1 MKTRMDR
8 VSFDNIPRS
17 RQQKNEELY
26 QSIKNSE
33 IKDFDSTS
41 NIKIIGE
48 SNGGI
53 DVNKLRDILEKN
65 YQEPTKTR
73 RIKYEDIS
81 NDDQEKEVELEKTRD
96 FDINT
101 ILEQA
106 REEKVDDYEKDRL
119 KKIRDTQ
126 FDILKSLELDK
137 EENSKVAKEETKEEL
152 LELIN
157 TININEKKKE
167 LEVNNNETDK
177 MDPLDILTEL
187 KGDGTIVAGAALLK
201 DDIKEVTKDED
212 ENIEEEVK
220 ENVKP
225 KKDDEFDNSFYTNS
239 MSFSKKDFASFDD
252 SKSSVVIKILV
263 VLIFIAIAVGIVI
276 FLNNFLELG
285 WF

>member
-8 VSFDNIPRS
+8 VSFDNMPRS
-17 RQQKNEELY
+17 RQRKNEELY

-81 NDDQEKEVELEKTRD
+81 DDDQEKEVELEKTRD

-212 ENIEEEVK
+212 ENIEEVK
-220 ENVKP
+220 ENDKS
-225 KKDDEFDNSFYTNS
+225 KKDEEFDNSFYPNS

-252 SKSSVVIKILV
+252 SKSSIAIKILV
-263 VLIFIAIAVGIVI
+263 VLIIIAIAVGIVI

>member
-8 VSFDNIPRS
+8 VSFDNMPRS

-81 NDDQEKEVELEKTRD
+81 DDVQEKEVELEKTRD

-152 LELIN
+152 LDLIN

-167 LEVNNNETDK
+167 LEAINNETDK

-212 ENIEEEVK
+212 ENIEEDVK
-220 ENVKP
+220 ENDKS
-225 KKDDEFDNSFYTNS
+225 KKDEEFDNSFYTNS

>member
-8 VSFDNIPRS
+8 VSFDNMPRS

-81 NDDQEKEVELEKTRD
+81 DDDQEKEVELEKTRD

-152 LELIN
+152 LDLIN

-167 LEVNNNETDK
+167 LEAINNETDK

-212 ENIEEEVK
+212 ENIEEDVK
-220 ENVKP
+220 ENDKS
-225 KKDDEFDNSFYTNS
+225 KKDEEFDNSFYTNS

>member
-8 VSFDNIPRS
+8 VSFDNMPRS

-167 LEVNNNETDK
+167 LEAINNETDK

-220 ENVKP
+220 ENDKS
-225 KKDDEFDNSFYTNS
+225 KKDEEFDNSFYTNS

>member
-8 VSFDNIPRS
+8 VSFDNMPRS

-81 NDDQEKEVELEKTRD
+81 DDVQEKEVELEKTRD

-177 MDPLDILTEL
+177 IDPLDILTEL

-212 ENIEEEVK
+212 ENIEEDVK
-220 ENVKP
+220 ENDKS
-225 KKDDEFDNSFYTNS
+225 KKDEEFDNSFYTNS

>member
-8 VSFDNIPRS
+8 VSFDNMPRS

-81 NDDQEKEVELEKTRD
+81 DDVQEKEVELEKTRD

-126 FDILKSLELDK
+126 FDILKSLDLDK

-152 LELIN
+152 LDLIN

-167 LEVNNNETDK
+167 LEAINNETDK

-220 ENVKP
+220 ENDKS
-225 KKDDEFDNSFYTNS
+225 KKDEEFDNSFYTNS

-252 SKSSVVIKILV
+252 SKSSIVIKILV

>member
-81 NDDQEKEVELEKTRD
+81 DDVQEKEVELEKTRD

-167 LEVNNNETDK
+167 LEAINNETDK

-220 ENVKP
+220 ENDKS
-225 KKDDEFDNSFYTNS
+225 KKDEEFDNSFYTNS

>member
-8 VSFDNIPRS
+8 VSFDNMPRS

-81 NDDQEKEVELEKTRD
+81 DDDQEKEVELEKTRD

-167 LEVNNNETDK
+167 LEAINNETDK

-220 ENVKP
+220 ENDKS
-225 KKDDEFDNSFYTNS
+225 KKDEEFDNSFYTNS

>member
-8 VSFDNIPRS
+8 VSFDNMPRS

-81 NDDQEKEVELEKTRD
+81 DDVQEKEVELEKTRD

-167 LEVNNNETDK
+167 LEAINNETDK

>member
-8 VSFDNIPRS
+8 VSFDNMPRS

-81 NDDQEKEVELEKTRD
+81 DDVQEKEVELEKTRD

-152 LELIN
+152 LDLIN

-167 LEVNNNETDK
+167 LEAINNETDK

-220 ENVKP
+220 ENDKS
-225 KKDDEFDNSFYTNS
+225 KKDEEFDNSFYTNS

-252 SKSSVVIKILV
+252 SKSSIVIKILV

>member
-8 VSFDNIPRS
+8 VSFDNMPRS

-81 NDDQEKEVELEKTRD
+81 DDVQENEVELEKTRD

-152 LELIN
+152 LDLIN

-167 LEVNNNETDK
+167 LEAINNETDK

-212 ENIEEEVK
+212 ENIEEDVK
-220 ENVKP
+220 ENDKS
-225 KKDDEFDNSFYTNS
+225 KKDEEFDNSFYTNS

-252 SKSSVVIKILV
+252 SKSSIAIKILV

>member
-81 NDDQEKEVELEKTRD
+81 DDVQEKEVELEKTRD

-220 ENVKP
+220 ENDKS
-225 KKDDEFDNSFYTNS
+225 KKDEEFDNSFYTNS

>member
-8 VSFDNIPRS
+8 VSFDNMPRS

-152 LELIN
+152 LDLIN

-167 LEVNNNETDK
+167 LEAINNETDK

-220 ENVKP
+220 ENDKS
-225 KKDDEFDNSFYTNS
+225 KKDEEFDNSFYTNS

>member
-8 VSFDNIPRS
+8 VSFDNMPRS

-152 LELIN
+152 LDLIN

-220 ENVKP
+220 ENDKS
-225 KKDDEFDNSFYTNS
+225 KKDEEFDNSFYTNS

>member
-8 VSFDNIPRS
+8 VSFDNMPRS

-81 NDDQEKEVELEKTRD
+81 DDVQEKEVELEKTRD

-177 MDPLDILTEL
+177 IDPLDILTEL

-220 ENVKP
+220 ENDKS
-225 KKDDEFDNSFYTNS
+225 KKDEEFDNSFYTNS

>member
-8 VSFDNIPRS
+8 VSFDNMPRS

-81 NDDQEKEVELEKTRD
+81 DDVQEKEVELEKTRD

-167 LEVNNNETDK
+167 LEAINNETDK

-220 ENVKP
+220 ENDKS
-225 KKDDEFDNSFYTNS
+225 KKDEEFDNSFYTNS

>member
-8 VSFDNIPRS
+8 VSFDNMPRS

-152 LELIN
+152 LDLIN

-167 LEVNNNETDK
+167 LEAINNETDK

-220 ENVKP
+220 ENDKS
-225 KKDDEFDNSFYTNS
+225 KKDEEFDNSFYTNS
-239 MSFSKKDFASFDD
+239 MSFSKKAFASFDD
-252 SKSSVVIKILV
+252 SKSSIAIKILV

>member
-8 VSFDNIPRS
+8 VSFDNMPRS

-152 LELIN
+152 LDLIN

-167 LEVNNNETDK
+167 LEAINNETDK

-187 KGDGTIVAGAALLK
+187 KGDGTIVAGAALLN

-220 ENVKP
+220 ENDKS
-225 KKDDEFDNSFYTNS
+225 KKDEEFDNSFYTNS

>member
-8 VSFDNIPRS
+8 VSFDNMPRS

-81 NDDQEKEVELEKTRD
+81 DDVQEKEVELEKTRD

-220 ENVKP
+220 ENDKS
-225 KKDDEFDNSFYTNS
+225 KKDEEFDNSFYTNS

>member
-8 VSFDNIPRS
+8 VSFDNMPRS

-152 LELIN
+152 LDLIN

-167 LEVNNNETDK
+167 LEAINNETDK

-220 ENVKP
+220 ENDKS

>member
-8 VSFDNIPRS
+8 VSFDNMPRS

-81 NDDQEKEVELEKTRD
+81 DDVQEKEVELEKTRD

-152 LELIN
+152 LDLIN

-167 LEVNNNETDK
+167 LEAINNETDK

-220 ENVKP
+220 ENDKS
-225 KKDDEFDNSFYTNS
+225 KKDEEFDNSFYTNS

>member
-8 VSFDNIPRS
+8 VSFDNMPRS
-17 RQQKNEELY
+17 RQHKNEELY

-152 LELIN
+152 LDLIN

-167 LEVNNNETDK
+167 LEAINNETDK

-225 KKDDEFDNSFYTNS
+225 KKDEEFDNSFYTNS

-252 SKSSVVIKILV
+252 SKSSIAIKILV

>member
-8 VSFDNIPRS
+8 VSFDNMPRS

-81 NDDQEKEVELEKTRD
+81 DDDQEKEVELEKTRD

-152 LELIN
+152 LDLIN

-220 ENVKP
+220 ENDKS
-225 KKDDEFDNSFYTNS
+225 KKDEEFDNSFYTNS

>member
-8 VSFDNIPRS
+8 VSFDNMPRS

-81 NDDQEKEVELEKTRD
+81 DDVQEKEVELEKTRD

-152 LELIN
+152 LDLIN

-167 LEVNNNETDK
+167 LEAINNETDK

-220 ENVKP
+220 ENDKS
-225 KKDDEFDNSFYTNS
+225 KKDEEFDNSFYTNS

-252 SKSSVVIKILV
+252 SKSSVAIKILV

>member
-212 ENIEEEVK
+212 ENIEEDVK
-220 ENVKP
+220 ENDKS
-225 KKDDEFDNSFYTNS
+225 KKDEEFDNSFYTNS

>member
-8 VSFDNIPRS
+8 VSFDNMPRS
-17 RQQKNEELY
+17 RQRKNEELY

-81 NDDQEKEVELEKTRD
+81 DDDQEKEVELEKTRD

-220 ENVKP
+220 ENDKS
-225 KKDDEFDNSFYTNS
+225 KKDEEFDNSFYTNS

-252 SKSSVVIKILV
+252 SKSSIAIKILV

>member
-8 VSFDNIPRS
+8 VSFDNMPRS

-81 NDDQEKEVELEKTRD
+81 DDVQEKEVELEKTRD

-152 LELIN
+152 LDLIN

-212 ENIEEEVK
+212 ENIEEDVK
-220 ENVKP
+220 ENDKS
-225 KKDDEFDNSFYTNS
+225 KKDEEFDNSFYTNS

>member
-8 VSFDNIPRS
+8 VSFDNMPRS

-81 NDDQEKEVELEKTRD
+81 DDVQEKEVELEKTRD

-152 LELIN
+152 LDLIN

-220 ENVKP
+220 ENDKS
-225 KKDDEFDNSFYTNS
+225 KKDEEFDNSFYTNS